1 MGLDIVAYSK
11 LIRSDDQSDE
21 GGYDGIRI
29 WRDSFGYC
37 ELEEGQWESTQASQH
52 HSFRVGSYSSYN
64 QFRDDLCRAIHGV
77 SSHSIYENLEDY
89 DGAQFIGLIN
99 FSDCDGMIGP
109 EVSGILYRNF
119 VENRERFIRN
129 ISDYPDFSKETLDP
143 IALETEFPIEFGL
156 SPNHIEYYIGLYDDF
171 MLAFEIASDGGV
183 VQFC

>member
-1 MGLDIVAYSK
+1 MGLDISAYSK
-11 LIRSDDQSDE
+11 LIRSSDQSDE
-21 GGYDGIRI
+21 GGYECIRI

-37 ELEEGQWESTQASQH
+37 ELEEGHWESTPASRY
-52 HSFRVGSYSSYN
+52 HSFRAGSYSSYN

-77 SSHSIYENLEDY
+77 TSDHVYENLEEY

-109 EVSGILYRNF
+109 AVSGILYQEF
-119 VENRERFIRN
+119 KENRGRFIRN

-143 IALETEFPIEFGL
+143 VAFETEFPIEFSL